1 MGHHACNKAVKYLIR
16 LSNTTGIAMGNI
28 YNSGHCGAMS
38 YFGFDNVI
46 NGYLIIGM
54 THHT

>member
-1 MGHHACNKAVKYLIR
+1 MLVKAVKYLIR

-38 YFGFDNVI
+38 YFGFDNDKWLF
-46 NGYLIIGM
+46 NWSE
-54 THHT
+54 